1 MPFQH
6 SISRQSEITR
16 VSTEQASMQDTPK
29 RMPDMKKL
37 KHMTSYKASKRN
49 KSTNMYSKRSKQR
62 GEKRRQYNLLKGD
75 IDMMT
80 SNERNIE
87 MNIQDDDSQEFSEIL
102 YAQADS
108 MYPAE
113 IQSRIQHQSL

>member
-1 MPFQH
+1 
-6 SISRQSEITR
+6 
-16 VSTEQASMQDTPK
+16 
-29 RMPDMKKL
+29 
-37 KHMTSYKASKRN
+37 MTSYKASKRN

-87 MNIQDDDSQEFSEIL
+87 MNIQDDDS
-102 YAQADS
+102 
-108 MYPAE
+108 
-113 IQSRIQHQSL
+113 

>member
-1 MPFQH
+1 M
-6 SISRQSEITR
+6 IE
-16 VSTEQASMQDTPK
+16 TPK
-29 RMPDMKKL
+29 RMPDMRKL
-37 KHMTSYKASKRN
+37 KQMTSYKASKRN

-87 MNIQDDDSQEFSEIL
+87 MNIQDDDS
-102 YAQADS
+102 
-108 MYPAE
+108 
-113 IQSRIQHQSL
+113 